1 MDVEDEVTDADLGTE
16 LARILGSSVPS
27 VVNGALAVTPRRS
40 TGGGPMTPVA
50 GAPASA
56 RKEQGPTPEQF
67 FVSHDPYHASPGLA
81 HFGIQSLPVPPSGL
95 PPPPGL
101 ASPALEKS
109 VPAERAD
116 TTTENGI
123 VTLPERLSEKRRAA
137 RQALAPFGIPR
148 TTATPA
154 EATTDAVAAAS
165 DSAPGFR
172 NVNFVDDDTQEEL
185 REASPGFGTLE

>member
-1 MDVEDEVTDADLGTE
+1 M
-16 LARILGSSVPS
+16 
-27 VVNGALAVTPRRS
+27 
-40 TGGGPMTPVA
+40 
-50 GAPASA
+50 
-56 RKEQGPTPEQF
+56 
-67 FVSHDPYHASPGLA
+67 
-81 HFGIQSLPVPPSGL
+81 
-95 PPPPGL
+95 
-101 ASPALEKS
+101 
-109 VPAERAD
+109 
-116 TTTENGI
+116 
-123 VTLPERLSEKRRAA
+123 TLPERLSEKRRAA